1 MAQEDNSDIAPIDIL
16 DAITFVSEAWRI
28 VKLST
33 IKNCWK
39 KTGILPDIQDSR

>member
-39 KTGILPDIQDSR
+39 KTGTSVSFKGDD